1 MKFDLDQAWRD
12 TTQMIGKNANLL
24 MIIAGVFF
32 FLPSAALMIA
42 FPELSQPNPNAN
54 PEDLRAM
61 FAPIVAVYKQYWWAF
76 LISGLIQTTGTLV
89 VIALLRQRPQLTVG
103 QAIQAGAKALP
114 IYIAAQLLLML
125 SFFVLGMIVGAIGG
139 LTASPAATVLLMVV
153 LFVFMIYVYTKA
165 SLVVPAILVENKTNP
180 IIALQ
185 RSWRLTKGNSLRLFG
200 FYFLIGVV
208 TTIALVIITFILGL
222 ALAFGGESVALFGG
236 AVTSSIINAVM
247 FTVLSAVIA
256 AAHRQLAGPNKP
268 DTRQEVAALDTTGRW
283 KNPDE

>member
-32 FLPSAALMIA
+32 FLPSAALLIA

-61 FAPIVAVYKQYWWAF
+61 LAPMIAVYKQYWWAF
-76 LISGLIQTTGTLV
+76 VISGLIQTTGTLV

-125 SFFVLGMIVGAIGG
+125 SFFVLGVIVGAIGG
-139 LTASPAATVLLMVV
+139 LTGSPAATVLLMAI
-153 LFVFMIYVYTKA
+153 LFVFLIYVYTKV
-165 SLVVPAILVENKTNP
+165 SLVVPAIVVENKTNP
-180 IIALQ
+180 ITALQ

-200 FYFLIGVV
+200 FYFLI
-208 TTIALVIITFILGL
+208 ALVTIIAIVLFSFILGL
-222 ALAFGGESVALFGG
+222 ALAIGGESIALFGG

-268 DTRQEVAALDTTGRW
+268 DTRQDVAALDTTGRW